1 MRTAGLPN
9 FRKLYGKIEKDLPAG
24 TYTVIVDNKYNVSS
38 FDGSKYFVL
47 STTNVFG
54 GTNYF
59 LAVCYIVV
67 GALCIMFGIIF
78 FIAYM
83 GRRSSNP
90 GQAATH

>member
-9 FRKLYGKIEKDLPAG
+9 FRKLYGKIEEDLPAG